1 MTDRNI
7 EQQWEKLRFE
17 ILKNKP
23 KLKWPYPPEIVRRRD
38 LLVYAQV
45 YFEKIMLAK
54 QEQDEILENY
64 YCEKYFDTMAEYYR
78 QGILNIRIQD

>member
-1 MTDRNI
+1 
-7 EQQWEKLRFE
+7 
-17 ILKNKP
+17 
-23 KLKWPYPPEIVRRRD
+23 
-38 LLVYAQV
+38 LVYAQV